1 MDISFPAALP
11 DWTALMDP
19 HAAAAQRK
27 TYFLVFGALLVLTL
41 TTTGVAFLNLGP
53 LNTPVALAIAM
64 AKAALVMIYFMHLR
78 HSAFLTRVFAGA
90 GLIWLLHFII
100 FTMSDYLTR

>member
-1 MDISFPAALP
+1 MDS
-11 DWTALMDP
+11 
-19 HAAAAQRK
+19 HATAQRN

>member
-1 MDISFPAALP
+1 MDFSVPAALP
-11 DWTALMDP
+11 NRTALMDP

-41 TTTGVAFLNLGP
+41 ITTGVAFINLGP
-53 LNTPVALAIAM
+53 LNTPVALAIALT
-64 AKAALVMIYFMHLR
+64 KAALVMIYFMHLR
-78 HSAFLTRVFAGA
+78 HSSFLARVFAGA

-100 FTMSDYLTR
+100 FTLSDYLTR

>member
-1 MDISFPAALP
+1 MDISFSAALP

-41 TTTGVAFLNLGP
+41 TTTGVAFINLGP
-53 LNTPVALAIAM
+53 LNTPVAVAIAM
-64 AKAALVMIYFMHLR
+64 IKAALVMIYFMHLR
-78 HSAFLTRVFAGA
+78 HSTFLTRVFAGA
-90 GLIWLLHFII
+90 GLIWLLHFIT